1 MQPKIERMSRHD
13 PSISG
18 DEFPIGCF
26 RGGCHSDLYRP
37 NAEHFL
43 FRFMRTS
50 RRNAFRSLVRNSRYS
65 TNGSRDSAS
74 KLARRDRQHFD
85 SATWLHKARVAPKE
99 EFKQEVE
106 RELTEWQNGT
116 VGDYLLQTV
125 TRARCQ
131 SSSGRLRRQL

>member
-1 MQPKIERMSRHD
+1 MLESSQCTPRFVILEYCCLRMRFSEQNELYGGPTRWVTNK
-13 PSISG
+13 
-18 DEFPIGCF
+18 IGCF

-65 TNGSRDSAS
+65 TNASRDSAS

-85 SATWLHKARVAPKE
+85 SATWLDKARVAPKE

-106 RELTEWQNGT
+106 RASR
-116 VGDYLLQTV
+116 VKMK
-125 TRARCQ
+125 R
-131 SSSGRLRRQL
+131 

>member
-18 DEFPIGCF
+18 DEFQIGCF

-50 RRNAFRSLVRNSRYS
+50 RRNAFRSLVRNSRYC
-65 TNGSRDSAS
+65 TNASRDSAS

-125 TRARCQ
+125 PEPGASHRA
-131 SSSGRLRRQL
+131 GD